1 MDVTISTK
9 GLRKEFGDVSA
20 LDGATMS
27 VPRGSVYGLVGPNGA
42 GKSTLMSILAGVVRP
57 TGGEALVLGGPV
69 SAASKGRTT
78 WIPSEPSFLSSEGV
92 DGMARFLARVRP
104 GFDPARFEELGQTF
118 GLDRRKPL
126 RRMSRGMRK
135 QAAFWLAL
143 SLVPDVLLLDEPMD
157 GLDPL
162 ARRAVWGLVLS
173 EVASRQL
180 TVLVSS
186 HNLRELEGI
195 CDHLGILSRGRIL
208 HESSLVDAESELSK
222 VQVVLPEGA
231 VMPKDLAVESSH
243 ADGRML
249 TLVIRGD
256 AEEVRRVLTGLEPQY
271 LQARPL
277 SLEELYLF
285 EMGGK
290 KDDLAD
296 SIL

>member
-20 LDGATMS
+20 LDGVTMS

-42 GKSTLMSILAGVVRP
+42 GKSTLISILAGVVRP
-57 TGGEALVLGGPV
+57 TGGEALVLGRSV
-69 SAASKGRTT
+69 SAVSKGRTA

-162 ARRAVWGLVLS
+162 ARRAVWGLVLA

-195 CDHLGILSRGRIL
+195 CDHLGILSGGRIL

-231 VMPKDLAVESSH
+231 VLPKDLAVESSQ

-256 AEEVRRVLTGLEPQY
+256 AEEVRRVLTELGPQY

-285 EMGGK
+285 EMGGT